1 MSVFPY
7 QYPEDLTGVSPRNKV
22 TNEVRTFTSH
32 EQRIFIPSGGPFFTD
47 NLQITDFTS
56 GRALEPITQYSC
68 LHLHNEGTL
77 DSGKQVCCIIIV
89 KDTSISKV
97 KITYQ
102 AIGGKYGEVVT
113 TIRQMMDSIDW
124 DKVGR
129 ISWGS
134 QIYGKPEV
142 FPAAAHRHPGGEFGD
157 WKRFH
162 LALNNI
168 YQAMINKDV
177 GAWKSVYEYMA
188 RSIEVAFENNILDSN
203 QYYTK
208 FQIDNIVNGL
218 EIPDVEI
225 PDQLPPEIS
234 KAVGNSITAKPDGLY
249 SGNMLNVKTVTSS
262 YTPTTAE
269 LASNLLLRMNTT
281 ATTST
286 VTIAKVGTSIPIGT
300 VVNIRQINK
309 PVVIQPGSGVTIKP
323 VNSLDMLRIGLTM
336 MLVYLGSDIWDVSIV
351 DTKLMESNTNRIDGL
366 ESQVEAHLTSDNP
379 HAGYITVR
387 EYNSKITELTNLIG
401 SLGGG
406 GGGGGQIVATATY
419 TFRSGLFGNGGITNP
434 SETEGFTFG
443 DFNPKSFPDT
453 PTKSTP
459 QNGHSANF
467 TVNLPAEY
475 DPAKHRVEVPGHSSY
490 AIAGKILTIRLDYR
504 ARSGMRHPG
513 GDNDPYAIYWASLDE
528 TVRVNL
534 ISIGG
539 GGGGIVTGG
548 AGQLAASVNYEIQS
562 RGVHVLS
569 NSSNT
574 RGQMPGKLEV
584 QDTRGWVFPDYTP
597 KEFLNTTNTTASQP
611 TNKFENFI
619 VTLPAQYDPA
629 KHRVEV
635 FGGDSYSLSGKTVT
649 IKLRYYTRSEKYM
662 SNGDL
667 DNWRSFQYLETNVRI
682 NIITIS

>member
-32 EQRIFIPSGGPFFTD
+32 EQRIFIPSGGPFFTE

-56 GRALEPITQYSC
+56 GRVLEPITQYSC

-218 EIPDVEI
+218 DFPEIEI

-234 KAVGNSITAKPDGLY
+234 KAVGNLITAKPDGLY
-249 SGNMLNVKTVTSS
+249 SGNSLNVKTVTSS

-300 VVNIRQINK
+300 VVNISQINK

-336 MLVYLGSDIWDVSIV
+336 MLIYLGSDIWDVYIV
-351 DTKLMESNTNRIDGL
+351 DTKLIESNTNRIDEL
-366 ESQVEAHLTSDNP
+366 ESQIENHVTSDNP
-379 HAGYITVR
+379 HAGYITVK

-401 SLGGG
+401 SLG

-419 TFRSGLFGNGGITNP
+419 TFRSGLFGNMGITNP
-434 SETEGFTFG
+434 SETAGFTFG
-443 DFNPKSFPDT
+443 DFNPKKFPNT
-453 PTKSTP
+453 PTKTSP
-459 QNGHSANF
+459 QSGSSVNF
-467 TVNLPAEY
+467 TVTLPDEY
-475 DPAKHRVEVPGHSSY
+475 NPAKHRVEVPGHSAY

-504 ARSGMRHPG
+504 ARSGTRNPG
-513 GDNDPYAIYWASLDE
+513 GDNDPYPIYWTSLDE

-539 GGGGIVTGG
+539 GGGGIVTSG
-548 AGQLAASVNYEIQS
+548 AGQLAATVNYEIQS
-562 RGVHVLS
+562 RGVHVLT
-569 NSSNT
+569 NSANT
-574 RGQMPGKLEV
+574 RSQMPGKLEV
-584 QDTRGWVFPDYTP
+584 QDARGFKFPDYTP
-597 KEFLNTTNTTASQP
+597 KEFLNTSNTTYRDP
-611 TNKFENFI
+611 TDKLENFI
-619 VTLPAQYDPA
+619 VTLPSQYDPA

-635 FGGDSYSLSGKTVT
+635 FGGASYSLSGNTVT
-649 IKLRYYTRSEKYM
+649 IKLPYFTLNETYWAS
-662 SNGDL
+662 GDE
-667 DNWRSFQYLETNVRI
+667 NRRTFQYLDTNVRI
-682 NIITIS
+682 NLITIS

>member
-32 EQRIFIPSGGPFFTD
+32 EQRIFIPSGGPFFTE

-56 GRALEPITQYSC
+56 GRVLEPITQYSC
-68 LHLHNEGTL
+68 LHLHNDGTL

-102 AIGGKYGEVVT
+102 VIGGKYGEVVT
-113 TIRQMMDSIDW
+113 TIRQMMESIDW

-208 FQIDNIVNGL
+208 FQIDNIINGIDIQ
-218 EIPDVEI
+218 IPEI

-234 KAVGNSITAKPDGLY
+234 KAAGNLITARPDGLY
-249 SGNMLNVKTVTSS
+249 YGNLFNVKTVTSS
-262 YTPTTAE
+262 YTPTVAE
-269 LASNLLLRMNTT
+269 LTSNLLLRVDTT

-286 VTIAKVGTSIPIGT
+286 VTIPKAGSSIPIGSSIY
-300 VVNIRQINK
+300 IRQVNK
-309 PVVIQPGSGVTIKP
+309 QVVVQPASGVTLSP
-323 VNSLDMLRIGLTM
+323 TDSLDMLRPGRVM
-336 MLVYLGSDIWDVSIV
+336 QLVYLGADKWDVDIE
-351 DTKLMESNTNRIDGL
+351 DTKLIDINAGRIDDL
-366 ESQVEAHLTSDNP
+366 NSFIEEHLTAGNP
-379 HAGYITVR
+379 HPGYVTVK
-387 EYNSKITELTNLIG
+387 EYTSKITELMKLFQDLGAGT
-401 SLGGG
+401 GGG
-406 GGGGGQIVATATY
+406 ELVATVTY
-419 TFRSGLFGNGGITNP
+419 EFNTRDGVQNP
-434 SETEGFTFG
+434 SNEEGLKFG
-443 DFNPKSFPDT
+443 DFNPKVFPNT
-453 PTKSTP
+453 EKKSTP
-459 QNGHSANF
+459 QIDKMVNF
-467 TVNLPAEY
+467 TVTLPSQY
-475 DPAKHRVEVPGHSSY
+475 DPAKHRVEVPGHSTYSV
-490 AIAGKILTIRLDYR
+490 AGKILTVGLWYR
-504 ARSGMRHPG
+504 PRTGVAGRWYNKDRETT
-513 GDNDPYAIYWASLDE
+513 YWTSLVE
-528 TVRVNL
+528 TVRVNI
-534 ISIGG
+534 ISKGGTGGTGG
-539 GGGGIVTGG
+539 GGVIGG
-548 AGQLAASVNYEIQS
+548 AGQLAASVNYEIKS
-562 RGVHVLS
+562 RGVTS
-569 NSSNT
+569 TSGSANT
-574 RGQMPGKLEV
+574 SWGMPGKLEV
-584 QDTRGWVFPDYTP
+584 QDVKGFEFPNYTP
-597 KEFLNTTNTTASQP
+597 REFLNTSFGTITDKT
-611 TNKFENFI
+611 ENFI

-635 FGGDSYSLSGKTVT
+635 FGGDSYSLSGNTVK
-649 IKLRYYTRSEKYM
+649 IKLRYYTRSETYKQ
-662 SNGDL
+662 N
-667 DNWRSFQYLETNVRI
+667 DNVFSRSFQYLDTNVRI
-682 NIITIS
+682 NLITIS